1 MRKCN
6 FKTRILPPL
15 LLAGALMVCGCSDG
29 DYDLSNIDSTIGIG
43 GDGLEIPA
51 NSTENIKLRDVL
63 ELEAGGSV
71 VEAENGDYVFRQT
84 GNDVAPVH
92 PLIDKITV
100 KEDGTPTTVPVDLH
114 FVAANAAKGRRSA
127 AAASAVLYGEGNIFE
142 FNYQGDK
149 PKEVTE
155 LKSAEMTGP
164 VELTFKFPA
173 RLRQVVSSLDEM
185 TLTLPYYM
193 AADDNGSTIKP
204 EKTAGNQLVFR
215 NVPVGNDFV
224 VRLNLN
230 RLDFSKASDGKG
242 NSIDQRGDVVKISG
256 NVHLSVNSAVLPG
269 ADMSAGLG
277 QITGVFD
284 SRQFVINA
292 ATGRFKPTISLN
304 DLGNVEITGVPD
316 FLKDGN
322 VVVDLYNPQIALSIF
337 NDMQVE
343 GTVDGKITA
352 IKNGAEIAS
361 VSVGGIRV
369 EGGKT
374 TTVCICRTGD
384 GVAGYDQ
391 VKVVPELST
400 LINTIPDRI
409 TFTASATADDSKT
422 GRFELGHQYTIQPS
436 YAVDAPL
443 AFAENADIEYRDTLD
458 GWNDDIKRLKLADDA
473 YILATANATSCVP
486 AYLELSVTPVD
497 VDKKPV
503 SGVSVELVKKNV
515 AASADGIEPVTS
527 QLEVKITQTDP
538 EAMKRLDGLLLG
550 VSGKA
555 KGDGPTVTGITLNA
569 EKHTLRLTDIKIKVV
584 GKVIGDFN

>member
-6 FKTRILPPL
+6 FKTSILPPL
-15 LLAGALMVCGCSDG
+15 LMAGALVLAGCSDS
-29 DYDLSNIDSTIGIG
+29 DYDFDNIDSTIGIG
-43 GDGLEIPA
+43 GEGLEIPA
-51 NSTENIKLRDVL
+51 SSTENIKLRDVL

-84 GNDVAPVH
+84 GGDVAPVH

-100 KEDGTPTTVPVDLH
+100 KEDGRPTTVPVDLQ
-114 FVAANAAKGRRSA
+114 FVAVGGSAKGRR
-127 AAASAVLYGEGNIFE
+127 ASASPMLYGEGDIFE

-155 LKSAEMTGP
+155 LMSAEMTGP

-173 RLRQVVSSLDEM
+173 RLRQVVSALDEM

-193 AADDNGSTIKP
+193 EADDNGSTVKP
-204 EKTAGNQLVFR
+204 EKTAPNQLVFR
-215 NVPVGNDFV
+215 SVPVSKDFV
-224 VRLNLN
+224 ARLNLSKLN
-230 RLDFSKASDGKG
+230 FSKASDGNG
-242 NSIDQRGDVVKISG
+242 NSIDQRGEVVKISG
-256 NVHLSVNSAVLPG
+256 KVHLCVNSDIIPG
-269 ADMSAGLG
+269 ADVSQGLG

-292 ATGRFKPTISLN
+292 ATGRFKPAISLN
-304 DLGNVEITGVPD
+304 NLGDVEITGVPD

-322 VVVDLYNPQIALSIF
+322 VVADLYNPQVALTIA

-343 GTVDGKITA
+343 GAVDGRITA
-352 IKNGAEIAS
+352 FKNGAQTAS
-361 VSVGGIRV
+361 VSVDGIRV

-374 TTVCICRTGD
+374 TTVCICRRSD
-384 GVAGYDQ
+384 GVKGYDQ
-391 VKVVPELST
+391 VKVVPGLST

-422 GRFELGHQYTIQPS
+422 GRFELGHQYTIQPA

-458 GWNDDIKRLKLADDA
+458 GWNDDIKRMKLADDA
-473 YILATANATSCVP
+473 YILATASATSCVP
-486 AYLELSVTPVD
+486 AYLSLGVTPVD

-503 SGVSVELVKKNV
+503 SGVSVELVKKDV
-515 AASADGIEPVTS
+515 AASADGVTPVTS
-527 QLEVKITQTDP
+527 PLEVKITQTAP
-538 EAMKRLDGLLLG
+538 EAMKRLDGLLIS
-550 VSGKA
+550 VSGTA

-569 EKHTLRLTDIKIKVV
+569 EKHTLKLDGIKIKVV

>member
-6 FKTRILPPL
+6 IKTRILPPL
-15 LLAGALMVCGCSDG
+15 LMAGALMLAGCSDG
-29 DYDLSNIDSTIGIG
+29 DYDFDNIDSTIGIG
-43 GDGLEIPA
+43 GDALEIPA
-51 NSTENIKLRDVL
+51 SSTENIKLRDVL

-84 GNDVAPVH
+84 GADVAPVH

-100 KEDGTPTTVPVDLH
+100 KEDGQPTTIPVDLQ
-114 FVAANAAKGRRSA
+114 FVASGGSAKAMR
-127 AAASAVLYGEGNIFE
+127 ASASPMLAGEGDIFE

-173 RLRQVVSSLDEM
+173 RLRQVVSALDEM

-193 AADDNGSTIKP
+193 GADDNGSTVKP
-204 EKTAGNQLVFR
+204 EKTAANKLVFR
-215 NVPVGNDFV
+215 NVPVGRDFV
-224 VRLNLN
+224 ARLNLDK
-230 RLDFSKASDGKG
+230 LDFSKASDGNG
-242 NSIDQRGDVVKISG
+242 NSIDQRGEVVKISG
-256 NVHLSVNSAVLPG
+256 KVHLSVSSAVIPG
-269 ADMSAGLG
+269 ADVSAGLG

-292 ATGRFKPTISLN
+292 ATGRFKPTISLDN
-304 DLGNVEITGVPD
+304 LGDVEITGVPD
-316 FLKDGN
+316 FLKGGN
-322 VVVDLYNPQIALSIF
+322 VVADLYNPQIALSIS

-343 GTVDGKITA
+343 GTVDGRITA
-352 IKNGAEIAS
+352 FKNGAETAS
-361 VSVGGIRV
+361 VSVSGIRV
-369 EGGKT
+369 EGSKT
-374 TTVCICRTGD
+374 TTVCICRRSD
-384 GVAGYDQ
+384 GVEGYDQ
-391 VKVVPELST
+391 VKVVPALST

-422 GRFELGHQYTIQPS
+422 GRFELGHQYTIQPA

-443 AFAENADIEYRDTLD
+443 AFAEDADIEYRDTLD
-458 GWNDDIKRLKLADDA
+458 GWNDDIKRMRLADGA

-486 AYLELSVTPVD
+486 AYLQLVVTPVD
-497 VDKKPV
+497 IQKKPV
-503 SGVSVELVKKNV
+503 SGISVELVKKDV
-515 AASADGIEPVTS
+515 AASADGVAPAVS
-527 QLEVKITQTDP
+527 PLEVKITQTDP
-538 EAMKRLDGLLLG
+538 EAMKSLDGLLIS

-555 KGDGPTVTGITLNA
+555 KGDGPAVTGITLNA
-569 EKHTLRLTDIKIKVV
+569 EKHTLKLDDIKIKVV